1 MGAPLAGKLNSVLL
15 LADEKDG
22 KGNPI
27 AAPAVGYL
35 AEHSSEIYAG
45 YILGGESAVSKTLVN
60 RILAA
65 TGGAMVPSPLAGQ
78 QAAGGE
84 PSLAPGI
91 AQLDSFGGQ
100 QQTQQLTAAPLG

>member
-27 AAPAVGYL
+27 AAPAVNYL
-35 AEHSSEIYAG
+35 AERSSEIYAG
-45 YILGGESAVSKTLVN
+45 YILGGESAVSKTLAD

-65 TGGAMVPSPLAGQ
+65 TDGTMAPSPLTGQ
-78 QAAGGE
+78 EAAGGE
-84 PSLAPGI
+84 PSLAPDA
-91 AQLDSFGGQ
+91 AQLDGFGSP
-100 QQTQQLTAAPLG
+100 QLTAAPIG